1 MFWKIELF
9 IKKKRILRVEPVNL
23 SNAKLKYNEKGL
35 IPVVVQDNK
44 TSEVLM
50 MAWMNPQSLKNT
62 LELKTMVYWS
72 RSRNEL
78 WLKGKTSGHKQQ
90 LVELLVDCD
99 CDCLLAKVDQVGP
112 ACHTNNKS
120 CFFTLINS
128 IK

>member
-50 MAWMNPQSLKNT
+50 MAWMNPHSLKNT

-78 WLKGKTSGHKQQ
+78 WLKGKTSGHTQQ

-99 CDCLLAKVDQVGP
+99 NDCLLAKVDQVGP

-120 CFFTLINS
+120 CFFTFINS

>member
-1 MFWKIELF
+1 MVKKIELF
-9 IKKKRILRVEPVNL
+9 IKKKRILRVEPINL

-50 MAWMNPQSLKNT
+50 MAWMNLQSLKNT

-78 WLKGKTSGHKQQ
+78 WLKGETSGHTQQ

-120 CFFTLINS
+120 CFFTLIN
-128 IK
+128 

>member
-1 MFWKIELF
+1 
-9 IKKKRILRVEPVNL
+9 VEPVNL
-23 SNAKLKYNEKGL
+23 SDVKFKFNEKGL

-50 MAWMNPQSLKNT
+50 MAWMNLQSLKNT

-78 WLKGKTSGHKQQ
+78 WLKGETSGHTQQ

>member
-1 MFWKIELF
+1 MKLI
-9 IKKKRILRVEPVNL
+9 NL
-23 SNAKLKYNEKGL
+23 SDVKLKYNEKGL

-44 TSEVLM
+44 TTEVLM
-50 MAWMNPQSLKNT
+50 MAWMNLQSLENT

-78 WLKGKTSGHKQQ
+78 WLKGNTSGHTQQ

-99 CDCLLAKVDQVGP
+99 CDCLLAKVNQVGS

-120 CFFTLINS
+120 CFFTLIN
-128 IK
+128 

>member
-1 MFWKIELF
+1 MGVELCRS
-9 IKKKRILRVEPVNL
+9 RIMINRVKLVNL
-23 SNAKLKYNEKGL
+23 SDVKLKYNEKGL

-44 TSEVLM
+44 TTEVLM
-50 MAWMNPQSLKNT
+50 MAWMNLQSLENT

-78 WLKGKTSGHKQQ
+78 WLKGKTSGHTQQ

-99 CDCLLAKVDQVGP
+99 CDCLLAKVNQVGS

-120 CFFTLINS
+120 CFFTLIN
-128 IK
+128 